1 MSDDERQPRK
11 LRPWLEKMIDSGNY
25 PGLYWVNPEKTV
37 FRIPWK
43 HAGKFSWKEED
54 CLIFKAWAEHRGKY
68 IEGVDKFD
76 PATWKTR
83 LRCALNKL
91 PDVLERKDL
100 SKLDGAEAFRVYE
113 LLPELVKND
122 TDEIY
127 PRHLW
132 SKEAKE
138 NELEERLDQGY
149 HTNSPTSTNTEN
161 FRPESPLDSEMEFST
176 PSPRPTLSEFCGSAL
191 NQSSPPISRTL
202 TSVSGQKIIVKALL
216 PQGVKIGNTEKISIK
231 CPRVATLFKQIPA
244 GNTRH
249 IRFSVKYFG
258 KEMFT
263 WDARE
268 RANCRLT
275 SSKAPL
281 KVKYPNKEFCEK
293 TITRMVLPAMKKNNN
308 EQLNNAANAI
318 LNAMNYGLIFKRD
331 NENLLLY
338 RLSKCRIFIV
348 DEGEVIKLSQLDVLA
363 LDLKKKR
370 NIQVYFGQNPST
382 SANRCFLTMQI
393 TT

>member
-1 MSDDERQPRK
+1 MSDDERHPRK
-11 LRPWLEKMIDSGNY
+11 LRPWLEKMIDSGKY
-25 PGLYWVNPEKTV
+25 PGLYWVNTEKTV

-138 NELEERLDQGY
+138 NEIDERLDHGY
-149 HTNSPTSTNTEN
+149 ATNSPTSTNTEN

-176 PSPRPTLSEFCGSAL
+176 PSPRPTLSEFCGSAF
-191 NQSSPPISRTL
+191 NPPSTIQSSPPVSRTL
-202 TSVSGQKIIVKALL
+202 KSVNGQKIIVKALL
-216 PQGVKIGNTEKISIK
+216 PQGVKIGNTEKISIRP
-231 CPRVATLFKQIPA
+231 CVAKLFQQQ
-244 GNTRH
+244 TRH

-258 KEMFT
+258 KEVFS

-268 RANCRLT
+268 RAMCRLT
-275 SSKAPL
+275 SSKDPL

-293 TITRMVLPAMKKNNN
+293 AITRMVLPAMKNNQQP
-308 EQLNNAANAI
+308 QLNNAANAI
-318 LNAMNYGLIFKRD
+318 LKAMTYGLIFKRE

-348 DEGEVIKLSQLDVLA
+348 DDGEVLKLSQLEVLA

-370 NIQVYFGQNPST
+370 NIQVYFGQNPTT

>member
-1 MSDDERQPRK
+1 MREMSDDDRNPRK

-25 PGLYWVNPEKTV
+25 PGLYWVNTENTI

-68 IEGVDKFD
+68 IEGIDKFD

-100 SKLDGAEAFRVYE
+100 SRLDGAEAFRVYE

-138 NELEERLDQGY
+138 HDIEERLDQGY
-149 HTNSPTSTNTEN
+149 HTNSPTSTNTEV
-161 FRPESPLDSEMEFST
+161 RSESPCESEMELDR
-176 PSPRPTLSEFCGSAL
+176 SPRPTLSEFCGNTKSFKTK
-191 NQSSPPISRTL
+191 N
-202 TSVSGQKIIVKALL
+202 GQKIIVQAVL
-216 PQGVKIGNTEKISIK
+216 PTGVKIGQTEKISIK
-231 CPRVATLFKQIPA
+231 CPRISKLFQQLPVSP
-244 GNTRH
+244 TRH
-249 IRFSVKYFG
+249 IRFSVRYFG
-258 KEMFT
+258 KEVFK
-263 WDARE
+263 WDCRKKAT
-268 RANCRLT
+268 CRLT
-275 SSKAPL
+275 SCKDPV
-281 KVKYPNKEFCEK
+281 KVKYPNKDFCEK
-293 TITRMVLPAMKKNNN
+293 AITRMVLPVIRKGNDEHLGK
-308 EQLNNAANAI
+308 AANAI
-318 LNAMNYGLIFKRD
+318 FKAMTYGLIFKRD

-338 RLSKCRIFIV
+338 RLSKCRIFVV
-348 DEGEVIKLSQLDVLA
+348 DDTEIIKLSQLDVFA
-363 LDLKKKR
+363 VDLKRKR
-370 NIQVYFGQNPST
+370 NIQVYFGQSPT
-382 SANRCFLTMQI
+382 TCPNRCFLSMQI